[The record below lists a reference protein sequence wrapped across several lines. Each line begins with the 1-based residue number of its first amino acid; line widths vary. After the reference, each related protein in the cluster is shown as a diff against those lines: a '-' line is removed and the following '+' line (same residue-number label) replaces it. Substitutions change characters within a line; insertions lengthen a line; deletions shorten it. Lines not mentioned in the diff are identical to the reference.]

1 MYIAEITSSNGKMC
15 KYYDTGLNMDTHKS
29 GYTAFKPKSVF
40 GNIIRIGIVPNNAK
54 IIPFELFGYVMGS
67 RGFNANKII
76 LSDMYH
82 IKNVKT
88 FVKLKFIMNYQ
99 EFIHLCYMGSTKILD
114 DFRNLN
120 LISIDEH
127 LYYYKNDPIFF
138 MNTSPTSNATGLTSA
153 SRHGHANIL
162 EWLKEWVHS
171 YGLQLE
177 YSDRELDLAS
187 ENGHINVLNW
197 WFNSG
202 YPLKYNHAINWA
214 TQNGHINVLEWW
226 KNSRLSIIYSNNVLI
241 RWNNDFS
248 NIDKRIDVLNW
259 WKNSN
264 LPLNVH
270 NYNINYAM
278 CRKNIR
284 ILEWFINNG
293 FPVSI
298 SCQLYYLLYRKI
310 YRNYI
315 KN

>member
-202 YPLKYNHAINWA
+202 YPLKYNHA
-214 TQNGHINVLEWW
+214 
-226 KNSRLSIIYSNNVLI
+226 
-241 RWNNDFS
+241 
-248 NIDKRIDVLNW
+248 KRCGCDL
-259 WKNSN
+259 
-264 LPLNVH
+264 
-270 NYNINYAM
+270 
-278 CRKNIR
+278 
-284 ILEWFINNG
+284 
-293 FPVSI
+293 
-298 SCQLYYLLYRKI
+298 
-310 YRNYI
+310 
-315 KN
+315 